1 MKKTTYTFNNT
12 INEKK
17 NDSEFLDALIEAGF
31 LKENPWFNN
40 KENADKEIKFIDEIN
55 NLIDALITPTKPK
68 KKTTIEI
75 EITKKKKNNNISLE
89 NILNYLS
96 NMNIKNSYDGLT
108 LDGTPFK
115 IYDTFIQV
123 GYDYIPFTASSF
135 ILNSLKPATKN
146 NIMEIYI
153 DLTK

>member
-17 NDSEFLDALIEAGF
+17 NDSGFLDALIEAGF

-75 EITKKKKNNNISLE
+75 EITKKKIEQNRLE
-89 NILNYLS
+89 TLRLRRKIKRDRLKMKEMETEVKRLAQQERKILE
-96 NMNIKNSYDGLT
+96 K
-108 LDGTPFK
+108 
-115 IYDTFIQV
+115 Q
-123 GYDYIPFTASSF
+123 
-135 ILNSLKPATKN
+135 
-146 NIMEIYI
+146 
-153 DLTK
+153 